1 MIDRKRMAAWGALAV
16 FLLAPAG
23 CGGGG
28 GERRAR
34 IPEDAIA
41 RVGDEYLTESD
52 LENLIPF
59 GARDGTSREERK
71 AWIDRWVEMEVL
83 RREAVRRGLDA
94 DPMVQARLESLER
107 EFLADHLVFLELRE
121 RIEVTEAEIE
131 DYFEDHSDEYV
142 HEYRVSHILVNTREE
157 AEEVRELLE
166 TRSFSWVADRYSV
179 DPVARRGGDL
189 GYLTKGNMIPA
200 FETVIFDMEPGEVS
214 DIVRSDFGF
223 HIIRLVGVR
232 EAQVKVDLPEVR
244 ERLMNEM
251 LMSRRESA
259 YRRFMD
265 SLVSAADIEYFR
277 LPGESGGDPSRV
289 VPGAPAEE
297 DTSETREVD
306 GEDQTG

>member
-157 AEEVRELLE
+157 AEEARELLE